1 MSQRFRTGIWQ
12 VLRQDSTPVPS
23 STVLDG
29 EESILPVYEAITQ
42 PSPISSSPVGPHR
55 HPCGL
60 PSHAPSNSISNQSFL
75 HMEALSEALT
85 YVYSLRVG
93 GAPIQITIGVEADA
107 DRQNY
112 YSFSIM
118 LKAGHIERA
127 VCKPVTLRLSIDPRQ
142 LEFSVFVFPP
152 RSSLPVGCLHHLRVW
167 LKSAGVD
174 HRIFGDNDLWIGRDP
189 DFRSIADASFA
200 ILRNATHDMLIYQA
214 IVGRAHVSFI
224 VRWRLVEFGIYA
236 LSLDYEA
243 GGVGRILFDEYYLKL
258 DCEPQTVS
266 FMIYSIPAVSMP
278 RGASH
283 RLRFWLRTPH
293 ASLSSASSASSQ
305 MTESYI
311 YQRLWKTD
319 DFKIGAYL
327 DFVALGSK
335 LTMGVRDP
343 YSPQSER
350 DQPHRNQ
357 SIRRLSRLPIPNSDT
372 SAEPIHDR

>member
-1 MSQRFRTGIWQ
+1 MSHRFRTSIWQ
-12 VLRQDSTPVPS
+12 IMRQDTTPGPRNHF
-23 STVLDG
+23 
-29 EESILPVYEAITQ
+29 LPVYEAISQ

-55 HPCGL
+55 
-60 PSHAPSNSISNQSFL
+60 SNQSFL
-75 HMEALSEALT
+75 HMEALSDVLT
-85 YVYSLRVG
+85 YVYSLCVG
-93 GAPIQITIGVEADA
+93 DAPIQITIIS
-107 DRQNY
+107 QNY
-112 YSFSIM
+112 YTFSIM
-118 LKAGHIERA
+118 LKAG
-127 VCKPVTLRLSIDPRQ
+127 LSIDPRQ

-167 LKSAGVD
+167 LKSAGID

-200 ILRNATHDMLIYQA
+200 ILRNATQDMLIYQA
-214 IVGRAHVSFI
+214 VVGRAHVSFI
-224 VRWRLVEFGIYA
+224 VRWRLVEVGIYA

-258 DCEPQTVS
+258 DCEPQTVT

-278 RGASH
+278 HGASH

-293 ASLSSASSASSQ
+293 ASLSPTSSTSSQ

-327 DFVALGSK
+327 NFTGLGSK

-343 YSPQSER
+343 NSPQSER
-350 DQPHRNQ
+350 DQPRRNL

-372 SAEPIHDR
+372 AAEPIHDR